1 MAGAVH
7 SQRSACWIARGWA
20 LVLAL
25 SLAALLASADV
36 LGLPAYPQLSTPIP
50 ADLRTNGVPQRTL
63 IAFTDDPI
71 RTVLRF
77 YREALATRGVSVL
90 EHAYSL
96 NSAYIGY
103 LDRASAQTHLVSA
116 MGQPDGRTMLVFS
129 SMDPRPLVGLPTALP
144 DDLPALPRATEVTST
159 DGTYGGTRHRTL
171 HYVVPGMT
179 PDGARRALAAQ
190 AKADGWRLQGEQE
203 ALPGQDF
210 SLSRGSAT
218 CMIQVQAGADA
229 ETGGPAAS
237 VTMVVL
243 ETGVTSPAEEKKP

>member
-1 MAGAVH
+1 MGSAVH
-7 SQRSACWIARGWA
+7 SRRSTSRATWA
-20 LVLAL
+20 LAWALAL
-25 SLAALLASADV
+25 AASPAYADV

-50 ADLRTNGVPQRTL
+50 ADMRTNGVPQRTR
-63 IAFTDDPI
+63 IAFTDDPV

-77 YREALATRGVSVL
+77 YREALLPRGVSLL

-103 LDRASAQTHLVSA
+103 FDQASSQTHLVSA

-129 SMDPRPLVGLPTALP
+129 SMDPRPLVGLPTATP
-144 DDLPALPRATEVTST
+144 ADLPCLPRAREVVST

-179 PDGARRALAAQ
+179 PEGARRALAEKA
-190 AKADGWRLQGEQE
+190 AADGWQVQGEQE

-218 CMIQVQAGADA
+218 CMIQVQAAVDPDA
-229 ETGGPAAS
+229 GGPAAA

-243 ETGVTSPAEEKKP
+243 ETGVSAPAEEKKP